1 MAKKA
6 DATVAKKQQENADVA
21 MLSIED
27 KLKLL
32 YHLQQI
38 DTRIDKIRII
48 RGELPLEVQD
58 LEDEIAM
65 LKTRKENYET
75 INKELGKKIDEHK
88 RSINENLSLI
98 KKYKEQL
105 MNVRNNREYD
115 SLTKEIE
122 FQELEIQLAEKK
134 TKESLFQIEMNN
146 QQIEKS
152 KLDLEEKEKEMKIKQ
167 VELTEISSETAIEE
181 KRLLE
186 ELEYCKTNI
195 EERLLTA
202 YNRIRKSVRNGLAV
216 VTIERHACAGCF
228 NKIPPQHQLDITNYK
243 KIIVCEFCGRILV
256 DRHLAEAEAGNET
269 ETETKVEANEET
281 DE

>member
-1 MAKKA
+1 MAKKTDTA
-6 DATVAKKQQENADVA
+6 AAKMQQENADVTA
-21 MLSIED
+21 LSIED

-38 DTRIDKIRII
+38 DTKIDKIRII

-75 INKELGKKIDEHK
+75 INKELVKKIDEQK
-88 RSINENLSLI
+88 RSINENQSLI

-134 TKESLFQIEMNN
+134 TKEAVLQIEMNN
-146 QQIEKS
+146 QQIEKI
-152 KLDLEEKEKEMKIKQ
+152 KVDLEEREKEMKIKQ
-167 VELTEISSETAIEE
+167 VELTEISSETEIEE

-202 YNRIRKSVRNGLAV
+202 YSRIRKSVRNGLAV
-216 VTIERHACAGCF
+216 VTIERNACAGCF

-256 DRHLAEAEAGNET
+256 DKYLAGAEAEAENS
-269 ETETKVEANEET
+269 
-281 DE
+281 

>member
-6 DATVAKKQQENADVA
+6 TTTEVKIQQENADAVA
-21 MLSIED
+21 LSIED

-65 LKTRKENYET
+65 LKTRKENNE
-75 INKELGKKIDEHK
+75 INNKELGKKIDEYK
-88 RSINENLSLI
+88 TTIKANQGLI
-98 KKYKEQL
+98 KKYNEQL

-122 FQELEIQLAEKK
+122 FQELEVQLAEKK
-134 TKESLFQIEMNN
+134 IKESLIQIEINN
-146 QQIEKS
+146 QLIEQNKEN
-152 KLDLEEKEKEMKIKQ
+152 LEEREKDIK
-167 VELTEISSETAIEE
+167 VKRIELNEISSETAIEE
-181 KRLLE
+181 KKLLKE
-186 ELEYCKTNI
+186 SERCKTSI

-216 VTIERHACAGCF
+216 VTIERNACAGCF

-256 DRHLAEAEAGNET
+256 DKHLAET
-269 ETETKVEANEET
+269 ETETEKGAE
-281 DE
+281 